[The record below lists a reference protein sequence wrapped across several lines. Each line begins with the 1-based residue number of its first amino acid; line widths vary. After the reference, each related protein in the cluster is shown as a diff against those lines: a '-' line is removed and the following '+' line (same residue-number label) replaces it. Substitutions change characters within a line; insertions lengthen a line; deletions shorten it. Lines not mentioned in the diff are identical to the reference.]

1 MSLAGH
7 IPWIAKSQTW
17 LSDFHFITYHIPGGN
32 VKWCSQLLKTIW
44 QFLKKLKSQLPYA
57 VAIPCPVIYPR
68 EIMASVLT
76 KSCTQI
82 STAALFIA
90 AKKQKQP
97 KCLSADEWMNKVWH
111 IHTMKY
117 YLAIKK
123 NEVQIHGTKWI
134 HYENTML
141 NERPD
146 KGLLT
151 WNVQKGQI

>member
-1 MSLAGH
+1 M
-7 IPWIAKSQTW
+7 
-17 LSDFHFITYHIPGGN
+17 
-32 VKWCSQLLKTIW
+32 KTIW

-57 VAIPCPVIYPR
+57 VAIPCPVISPR

-82 STAALFIA
+82 SIA

-134 HYENTML
+134 HYENIML
-141 NERPD
+141 NERLD

-151 WNVQKGQI
+151 